1 MQKRLRKITLF
12 FTLVSL
18 VLLMGSGGISIL
30 LNHTFQ
36 NEIEDQI
43 VTETNR
49 HRTNI
54 NRKIDTDLQTLYT
67 LSSFMEFSGTI
78 DSSQFAKGLYESNNE
93 NSFLQMGYFEKGGT
107 GIRVTVNGAM
117 EENVKAEE
125 TESTFYES
133 IQKAWDGK
141 SVVSDVY
148 HDSAADEDFIAYAVP
163 VQKNGTV
170 VGALTACES
179 TSVFFDVL
187 SIKSGFSEQTK
198 VRVMG
203 TDGKFFLP
211 AQSGDQADSVSDIL
225 LSEKERT
232 AFQNML
238 EQGKSK
244 FMEVNEN
251 GQTCR
256 MFAEPVG
263 VHDWYLVL
271 TATERGISEPLY
283 PVSYTHL
290 TLPTIA

>member
-1 MQKRLRKITLF
+1 MDERGMQKRLRKITLF

-117 EENVKAEE
+117 EENMKAEE
-125 TESTFYES
+125 TDSTFYES

-170 VGALTACES
+170 VDALTACES
-179 TSVFFDVL
+179 TSVFL
-187 SIKSGFSEQTK
+187 
-198 VRVMG
+198 M
-203 TDGKFFLP
+203 
-211 AQSGDQADSVSDIL
+211 
-225 LSEKERT
+225 
-232 AFQNML
+232 
-238 EQGKSK
+238 
-244 FMEVNEN
+244 
-251 GQTCR
+251 
-256 MFAEPVG
+256 
-263 VHDWYLVL
+263 Y
-271 TATERGISEPLY
+271 
-283 PVSYTHL
+283 
-290 TLPTIA
+290 